1 MLTLIK
7 PGCGEAEREERMDQ
21 VLSRALSER
30 DDEAEVLGTAEELA
44 EADLAG
50 RTVIFAISLSFT
62 GMNLEWYRMMD
73 MIRRR
78 PGCLAG
84 AIGGV
89 IVDGGGELDTK
100 KTARETILT
109 ANLCGCSF
117 PGRPLVEA
125 TGSLNNFHIVSK
137 VLGVSELEAYCI
149 KTRELIARLENFSMP
164 RQDRPDILM
173 IHASSRSTSNS
184 LWLWENV
191 REKIGQRADI
201 TEISIRNGE
210 VYDCKGCRFEDCLHF
225 GERGGCF
232 YGGVIVDKVYPA
244 IISCDALVLVCPNY
258 NDAVSA
264 NITAFINRLTAVFR
278 ANDFSSKKLFA
289 IVVSGYSGGDIVA
302 EQIIGAMNCNK
313 NFILPGDFAMIETG
327 NDPGSVKSIEGIDL
341 KAAEFADRI
350 MG

>member
-7 PGCGEAEREERMDQ
+7 PGCGEVEREKRMDQ
-21 VLSRALSER
+21 VIGRALQER
-30 DDEAEVLGTAEELA
+30 DAEVEVLGTAEELA

-50 RTVIFAISLSFT
+50 QTVIFAICLSVS
-62 GMNLEWYRMMD
+62 GMNMEWYRMMD
-73 MIRRR
+73 VLRRR
-78 PGCLAG
+78 PGCMTG
-84 AIGGV
+84 ATGGV
-89 IVDGGGELDTK
+89 IVDGSGELDTK
-100 KTARETILT
+100 KMARETILT
-109 ANLCGCSF
+109 ANLCGCDF

-137 VLGVSELEAYCI
+137 VLGVSEFEAYCI
-149 KTRELIARLENFSMP
+149 KTGELIARLENFSMP
-164 RQDRPDILM
+164 RQERPDILM
-173 IHASSRSTSNS
+173 VHASSRSTSNS

-191 REKIGQRADI
+191 REKIGDGADI

-313 NFILPGDFAMIETG
+313 NFILPGNFAMIETG
-327 NDPGSVKSIEGIDL
+327 NDPGSVKEIEGIDL
-341 KAAEFADRI
+341 RSAEFADRI